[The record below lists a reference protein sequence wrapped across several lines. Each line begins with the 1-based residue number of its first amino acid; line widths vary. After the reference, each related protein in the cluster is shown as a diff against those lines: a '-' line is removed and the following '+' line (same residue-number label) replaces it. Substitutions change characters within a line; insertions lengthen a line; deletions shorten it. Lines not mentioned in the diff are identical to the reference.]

1 MTKPASFKKIWTHLH
16 KYNRSMV
23 NKSNKNKTTK
33 SKGINTTKSK
43 GINTTKS
50 KGINTTKSKGIK
62 SKKTGKFKGGFIR
75 AGSTQHFYAPCN
87 TNEVILD
94 KNNQSFQQKMET
106 VNTSQMATNQNK

>member
-23 NKSNKNKTTK
+23 NKSNKNKLK
-33 SKGINTTKSK
+33 
-43 GINTTKS
+43 
-50 KGINTTKSKGIK
+50 KSKGIK
-62 SKKTGKFKGGFIR
+62 TKKTRKFKGGFIR
-75 AGSTQHFYAPCN
+75 SGSTQHFYAPCN

-106 VNTSQMATNQNK
+106 VNTPQMATN

>member
-23 NKSNKNKTTK
+23 NKSNKNKLK
-33 SKGINTTKSK
+33 
-43 GINTTKS
+43 
-50 KGINTTKSKGIK
+50 KSKGIK
-62 SKKTGKFKGGFIR
+62 TKKTRKFKGGFIR

-106 VNTSQMATNQNK
+106 VNTPQMATN